1 MNNIL
6 MDNVINIINE
16 SKSLVLEVKNNLI
29 INIFNENDIKM
40 DINIIQH
47 NNSILKIN
55 YLSINK
61 EDSNV
66 LINVLIKA
74 NNNKCDINY
83 HVISENGYSKSK
95 VSVKANKNTFGNV
108 ITENLKGLKEGGNIL
123 IEPILEIDTNEV
135 EASHFVTIGTYDEE
149 SLLYL
154 NSLGIKENDAKKLL
168 KKSFMLSIFD
178 DNFKKEV
185 NYESRRFSNFKK

>member
-66 LINVLIKA
+66 LINVLIKG

-95 VSVKANKNTFGNV
+95 VSVKAKRIRRQNR
-108 ITENLKGLKEGGNIL
+108 
-123 IEPILEIDTNEV
+123 
-135 EASHFVTIGTYDEE
+135 ASY
-149 SLLYL
+149 
-154 NSLGIKENDAKKLL
+154 N
-168 KKSFMLSIFD
+168 
-178 DNFKKEV
+178 
-185 NYESRRFSNFKK
+185 

>member
-61 EDSNV
+61 EDSNI
-66 LINVLIKA
+66 LINVLIKG
-74 NNNKCDINY
+74 NNNKCDIDA
-83 HVISENGYSKSK
+83 IIG
-95 VSVKANKNTFGNV
+95 VSAVYCNCWFLRLWKINPT
-108 ITENLKGLKEGGNIL
+108 
-123 IEPILEIDTNEV
+123 
-135 EASHFVTIGTYDEE
+135 
-149 SLLYL
+149 
-154 NSLGIKENDAKKLL
+154 
-168 KKSFMLSIFD
+168 
-178 DNFKKEV
+178 
-185 NYESRRFSNFKK
+185 

>member
-1 MNNIL
+1 M
-6 MDNVINIINE
+6 
-16 SKSLVLEVKNNLI
+16 LETLTKDS
-29 INIFNENDIKM
+29 FTQA
-40 DINIIQH
+40 IQ
-47 NNSILKIN
+47 
-55 YLSINK
+55 
-61 EDSNV
+61 
-66 LINVLIKA
+66 
-74 NNNKCDINY
+74 
-83 HVISENGYSKSK
+83 NGVCMVAVGAPWCPDCRK
-95 VSVKANKNTFGNV
+95 
-108 ITENLKGLKEGGNIL
+108 

-185 NYESRRFSNFKK
+185 NYE

>member
-1 MNNIL
+1 

-40 DINIIQH
+40 DINIIQY

-66 LINVLIKA
+66 LINVLIKG
-74 NNNKCDINY
+74 NNNKC
-83 HVISENGYSKSK
+83 
-95 VSVKANKNTFGNV
+95 A
-108 ITENLKGLKEGGNIL
+108 
-123 IEPILEIDTNEV
+123 
-135 EASHFVTIGTYDEE
+135 
-149 SLLYL
+149 
-154 NSLGIKENDAKKLL
+154 
-168 KKSFMLSIFD
+168 
-178 DNFKKEV
+178 
-185 NYESRRFSNFKK
+185 

>member
-66 LINVLIKA
+66 LINVLIKG

-95 VSVKANKNTFGNV
+95 VCVKANKNTFGNV
-108 ITENLKGLKEGGNIL
+108 IIENLKGLKEGGNIL
-123 IEPILEIDTNEV
+123 IDPILVIDTNEV
-135 EASHFVTIGTYDEE
+135 QASHFVTIGT
-149 SLLYL
+149 
-154 NSLGIKENDAKKLL
+154 
-168 KKSFMLSIFD
+168 
-178 DNFKKEV
+178 
-185 NYESRRFSNFKK
+185 

>member
-40 DINIIQH
+40 DINIIQY

-61 EDSNV
+61 EDSN
-66 LINVLIKA
+66 
-74 NNNKCDINY
+74 
-83 HVISENGYSKSK
+83 S
-95 VSVKANKNTFGNV
+95 
-108 ITENLKGLKEGGNIL
+108 
-123 IEPILEIDTNEV
+123 
-135 EASHFVTIGTYDEE
+135 
-149 SLLYL
+149 
-154 NSLGIKENDAKKLL
+154 
-168 KKSFMLSIFD
+168 
-178 DNFKKEV
+178 
-185 NYESRRFSNFKK
+185 

>member
-40 DINIIQH
+40 DINIIQY

-66 LINVLIKA
+66 LINVLIKG

-95 VSVKANKNTFGNV
+95 VCVKANKNTFGNV
-108 ITENLKGLKEGGNIL
+108 ITENLKGLKKGAN
-123 IEPILEIDTNEV
+123 
-135 EASHFVTIGTYDEE
+135 
-149 SLLYL
+149 
-154 NSLGIKENDAKKLL
+154 KLL
-168 KKSFMLSIFD
+168 FYAEI
-178 DNFKKEV
+178 
-185 NYESRRFSNFKK
+185 R

>member
-16 SKSLVLEVKNNLI
+16 SRSLVLEVKNNLI

-61 EDSNV
+61 EDSNIS
-66 LINVLIKA
+66 INVLIKG

-185 NYESRRFSNFKK
+185 NYE

>member
-1 MNNIL
+1 MKMEKMNNIL

-66 LINVLIKA
+66 LINVLIKG

-185 NYESRRFSNFKK
+185 NYE

>member
-61 EDSNV
+61 EDSNI
-66 LINVLIKA
+66 LINVLIKG

-95 VSVKANKNTFGNV
+95 VCVKANKNTFGNV

-135 EASHFVTIGTYDEE
+135 AAPFGY
-149 SLLYL
+149 
-154 NSLGIKENDAKKLL
+154 
-168 KKSFMLSIFD
+168 KKSRSF
-178 DNFKKEV
+178 
-185 NYESRRFSNFKK
+185 